1 MPSGTKRVCKSKVE
15 LALDIIK
22 HQMELGTWFHFI
34 GADGLYGNSY
44 WFQSELDK
52 LDLLFVLDIHSD
64 QYVYT
69 EPPLIAIPAKTTS
82 AAVHAVF

>member
-1 MPSGTKRVCKSKVE
+1 
-15 LALDIIK
+15 
-22 HQMELGTWFHFI
+22 MELGTWFHFI

-69 EPPLIAIPAKTTS
+69 EPPLIAYPLKQLLQGVSQPVIKQQ
-82 AAVHAVF
+82 VHLLK